1 MVTPNEV
8 EEVPHFASDTTQE
21 VPVVERGPE
30 IHQAPPRRSRRK
42 RNLIIGACAV
52 VVVLGA
58 ILGVWLGTGSST
70 STSPLVVSTQVVG
83 VTTGT
88 MQQTASASGT
98 IEPASTADLNFGVSG
113 KVTAVNVVTGQTV
126 TAGQVLATVDPSALQ
141 VAVESAQASLTSAQD
156 KLSTDQSDS
165 ATTSQIDSDKAS
177 VTTAQTNLT
186 TAQTNLAD
194 ANLTSTI
201 AGTVASVSLAVGDEV
216 TGSGTS
222 SSSGASGAGASG
234 SGSSASGGSA
244 TSGVPSTAASTG
256 SNTSSTSSS
265 SSAQITVISTGSYT
279 VSTTVDDTQVGQVKV
294 GDQAVITPE
303 NSTTAVYGTVT
314 SVGLVASS
322 SSTVATFPVTIAI
335 TGSPTGLYAGST
347 ATVSIVTKEIFNAVQ
362 VPTAAISYSNGQAT
376 VTAVVNGSHV
386 VKPVTTGQVSSGE
399 TQITSGVKTGDKVIE
414 RVVKFNPS
422 AAGGGRSL
430 FGGSSSSGSTGGFPG
445 GASGFPGGGSGPPSG
460 FTGGSGGGF
469 GG

>member
-1 MVTPNEV
+1 MVIPNKV
-8 EEVPHFASDTTQE
+8 EEAPDFASDTTQE
-21 VPVVERGPE
+21 VPVVELGPE
-30 IHQAPPRRSRRK
+30 IHEAPPRRSRRK
-42 RNLIIGACAV
+42 RNLIIAAGAV
-52 VVVLGA
+52 VIVGA
-58 ILGVWLGTGSST
+58 ILGVWLGTGTSA
-70 STSPLVVSTQVVG
+70 STSPLVVTTQVVS

-88 MQQTASASGT
+88 MKQTVSASGT

-156 KLSTDQSDS
+156 KLSTDQSGS

-186 TAQTNLAD
+186 TAQSNLAD

-201 AGTVASVSLAVGDEV
+201 AGTVASVNLAVGDQV

-222 SSSGASGAGASG
+222 SSSGASGSGAS
-234 SGSSASGGSA
+234 ALGGSA
-244 TSGVPSTAASTG
+244 TSAVPSTA
-256 SNTSSTSSS
+256 SSSSSSSSS

-322 SSTVATFPVTIAI
+322 SSGVASFPVTIAI

-347 ATVSIVTKEIFNAVQ
+347 ATVSIVTKEIANAVQ

-386 VKPVTTGQVSSGE
+386 VKSVTTGQVSSGD
-399 TQITSGVKTGDKVIE
+399 TQITSGLASGDKVVE
-414 RVVKFNPS
+414 RVVKFNPA

-430 FGGSSSSGSTGGFPG
+430 FGGSSSGGSTGGFPG
-445 GASGFPGGGSGPPSG
+445 GGSGFPGGGSGPPSG
-460 FTGGSGGGF
+460 FTGGAGGGGF

>member
-1 MVTPNEV
+1 
-8 EEVPHFASDTTQE
+8 
-21 VPVVERGPE
+21 VVERGPE
-30 IHQAPPRRSRRK
+30 IHDAPPRRSRRK
-42 RNLIIGACAV
+42 RNIVIAAGA

-58 ILGVWLGTGSST
+58 ILGVWLGTGSSA
-70 STSPLVVSTQVVG
+70 STSPLVVTTQVVS

-88 MQQTASASGT
+88 MKQTVSASGT

-113 KVTAVNVVTGQTV
+113 KVTGVNVVTGQTV

-165 ATTSQIDSDKAS
+165 AATSQIDSDEAS

-222 SSSGASGAGASG
+222 SSSGASGSGTSSSG
-234 SGSSASGGSA
+234 SAASGGAS
-244 TSGVPSTAASTG
+244 SAASTA
-256 SNTSSTSSS
+256 SSSSSTSSS
-265 SSAQITVISTGSYT
+265 SSAQITVISTDSYT

-294 GDQAVITPE
+294 GNQAVITPA

-335 TGSPTGLYAGST
+335 TGSPTGLFAGST
-347 ATVSIVTKEIFNAVQ
+347 ATVSIITKEITNAVQ
-362 VPTAAISYSNGQAT
+362 VPTAAIAYSNGQAT

-386 VKPVTTGQVSSGE
+386 VKSVTTGQVSSGN
-399 TQITSGVKTGDKVIE
+399 TQITSGLSSGDKVVE
-414 RVVKFNPS
+414 RVVKFNSS
-422 AAGGGRSL
+422 AVGGGRSL
-430 FGGSSSSGSTGGFPG
+430 FGGSSSGGSTG
-445 GASGFPGGGSGPPSG
+445 SFPGGGSGPPSG
-460 FTGGSGGGF
+460 FSGASGGGGF

>member
-1 MVTPNEV
+1 MAT
-8 EEVPHFASDTTQE
+8 STTADAPLRPADSTEE
-21 VPVVERGPE
+21 VPVVERGPD
-30 IHQAPPRRSRRK
+30 IHDAPTPRRGRRSRRK
-42 RNLIIGACAV
+42 RNLVIAAAA

-58 ILGVWLGTGSST
+58 VLGVWLGTGSSA
-70 STSPLVVSTQVVG
+70 STSPLVVTTQVVSA
-83 VTTGT
+83 TTGT
-88 MQQTASASGT
+88 MEQTVSASGT
-98 IEPASTADLNFGVSG
+98 IEPASSADLNFGVSG

-141 VAVESAQASLTSAQD
+141 VDVESAQASLTSAQD

-165 ATTSQIDSDKAS
+165 ADASQIDSDEAS
-177 VTTAQTNLT
+177 VTTAQTQLT
-186 TAQTNLAD
+186 TAQTDLAD

-201 AGTVASVSLAVGDEV
+201 AGTVASVSLTVGQQV
-216 TGSGTS
+216 SGSGTT
-222 SSSGASGAGASG
+222 SSSGDSSTGTSG
-234 SGSSASGGSA
+234 SGSTTSSAAAS
-244 TSGVPSTAASTG
+244 AASTS
-256 SNTSSTSSS
+256 SNSSSSSSS
-265 SSAQITVISTGSYT
+265 SSAQINVISTDSYT

-303 NSTTAVYGTVT
+303 DSTTAVYGTVT

-347 ATVSIVTKEIFNAVQ
+347 ATVSIVTKEIINAVQ
-362 VPTAAISYSNGQAT
+362 VPTAAISYSGGQAT

-386 VKPVTTGQVSSGE
+386 VRSVTTGQVSSGD
-399 TQITSGVKTGDKVIE
+399 TQITSGLKSGDKVVE
-414 RVVKFNPS
+414 RVVKFNAS

-430 FGGSSSSGSTGGFPG
+430 FGGSTSGGSTG
-445 GASGFPGGGSGPPSG
+445 GFPGGGSGPPSG
-460 FTGGSGGGF
+460 FSGGSGGSGGGF

>member
-1 MVTPNEV
+1 MATPETV
-8 EEVPHFASDTTQE
+8 HAPLASSDNTLE

-30 IHQAPPRRSRRK
+30 IHEAPPRRSRRK
-42 RNLIIGACAV
+42 RNLVIAV
-52 VVVLGA
+52 SAVVVLGA
-58 ILGVWLGTGSST
+58 ILGVWLGTGSSA
-70 STSPLVVSTQVVG
+70 STSPLVVTTQVVS

-88 MQQTASASGT
+88 MKQTVSASGT

-113 KVTAVNVVTGQTV
+113 KVTAVSVVTGQTV

-165 ATTSQIDSDKAS
+165 ASTSQIDSDKAS

-186 TAQTNLAD
+186 TAQTNLSD

-222 SSSGASGAGASG
+222 SSSGASASGTSG
-234 SGSSASGGSA
+234 SGSAASGGA
-244 TSGVPSTAASTG
+244 STAASTA
-256 SNTSSTSSS
+256 SSSSSTSSS
-265 SSAQITVISTGSYT
+265 SSAQITVISTDSYT

-347 ATVSIVTKEIFNAVQ
+347 ATVSIVTKEIVNAVQ
-362 VPTAAISYSNGQAT
+362 VPTAAISYSNGQST

-386 VKPVTTGQVSSGE
+386 VKSVTTGQVSSGD
-399 TQITSGVKTGDKVIE
+399 TQITSGLSSGDKVVE

-422 AAGGGRSL
+422 AAGGGKSL

-445 GASGFPGGGSGPPSG
+445 GGSGPPSG
-460 FTGGSGGGF
+460 FTGGGGF

>member
-1 MVTPNEV
+1 MVIPNKV
-8 EEVPHFASDTTQE
+8 EEAQHFASDTTQE
-21 VPVVERGPE
+21 VPVVELGPE
-30 IHQAPPRRSRRK
+30 IHEAPPRRSKRK
-42 RNLIIGACAV
+42 RNMIIAAGAV
-52 VVVLGA
+52 IVVLGA
-58 ILGVWLGTGSST
+58 SLGVWLGTGSSA
-70 STSPLVVSTQVVG
+70 STSPLEITSQVVA

-88 MQQTASASGT
+88 MKQTVSASGT

-126 TAGQVLATVDPSALQ
+126 TAGEVLTTVDPSALQ

-156 KLSTDQSDS
+156 KLSTDQSSS

-201 AGTVASVSLAVGDEV
+201 AGTVASVSLAVGDQV
-216 TGSGTS
+216 TGSAT
-222 SSSGASGAGASG
+222 SSSGASGTEASG
-234 SGSSASGGSA
+234 SGSSALGGSA
-244 TSGVPSTAASTG
+244 TSAAPSTA
-256 SNTSSTSSS
+256 SSS
-265 SSAQITVISTGSYT
+265 SSSSSSTSAQITVISTDSYT

-347 ATVSIVTKEIFNAVQ
+347 ATVSIVTKEIANAVQ

-386 VKPVTTGQVSSGE
+386 AKSVTTGQVSSGE
-399 TQITSGVKTGDKVIE
+399 TQITSGLKSGDKVVE

-445 GASGFPGGGSGPPSG
+445 GGSGFPGGGSGPPSG
-460 FTGGSGGGF
+460 FTGGSGGGGF

>member
-8 EEVPHFASDTTQE
+8 EEAPHFASDTTQE

-42 RNLIIGACAV
+42 RNLIIGAGAV

-88 MQQTASASGT
+88 MQQTVSASGT

-156 KLSTDQSDS
+156 KLSTDQSNS
-165 ATTSQIDSDKAS
+165 AATSQIDSDKAS

-222 SSSGASGAGASG
+222 SSSGASGTGASG

-244 TSGVPSTAASTG
+244 TSGVPSTG
-256 SNTSSTSSS
+256 SSTSSTSSS

-294 GDQAVITPE
+294 GDQAVVTPE
-303 NSTTAVYGTVT
+303 DSTTAVYGTVT

-399 TQITSGVKTGDKVIE
+399 TQITSGIKSGDKVVE

-445 GASGFPGGGSGPPSG
+445 GGSGFPGGGSGPPSG
-460 FTGGSGGGF
+460 FTGGSGGGGGF